1 LGVPSP
7 CISVPS
13 PPRPNGTPAQW
24 HPRTRAQWAMGAQP
38 RARTHI
44 PSSLHNVYYATRF
57 WAPEHW
63 TLAPRA
69 PRSTAARTAAPTRRC
84 TAAPQHR
91 CTAAPLHRTPHH
103 APPPPAPPGTPR
115 GPTGPHGP
123 PMGESESRRHGR
135 GGVVRGGLPYAYRE
149 KRHFP
154 DAGSYTSPIY
164 KPNMRPICAYMRPI
178 CAQYAPICAQY
189 APNMRLYAPNMRLY
203 ASVCPYPCG
212 GRFISPEK
220 PKK

>member
-1 LGVPSP
+1 MAPL
-7 CISVPS
+7 
-13 PPRPNGTPAQW
+13 RNGTP
-24 HPRTRAQWAMGAQP
+24 RLGAMDNGRPAP
-38 RARTHI
+38 MCVRIYR
-44 PSSLHNVYYATRF
+44 PSLHNVYYATRF

-84 TAAPQHR
+84 TAAPLHRSTAAPQHR
-91 CTAAPLHRTPHH
+91 CTAPRITPHRH
-103 APPPPAPPGTPR
+103 QHPRAPRAARPAPPP
-115 GPTGPHGP
+115 
-123 PMGESESRRHGR
+123 MGGSESRRHGR

-164 KPNMRPICAYMRPI
+164 KPNTRPLCAQYAPI

-189 APNMRLYAPNMRLY
+189 APIC
-203 ASVCPYPCG
+203 VCLPLSLRRAFYFP
-212 GRFISPEK
+212 RKAQKIEK
-220 PKK
+220 